1 MYYSASRHYVTPSL
15 SLMLSPLRSIIPRS
29 LWLRTRLVSSQATE
43 GANESVIQDLFGPKK
58 PQEADPPLKLNK
70 IEVPL
75 PQDPLLDFFSS
86 QLMNHGKRARAER
99 CASEILLH
107 INALTRASPV
117 PILRQAVLLA
127 SPAVKVVTHKSSAK
141 AVPKPF
147 ALNERQRTK
156 MAISWILDASEKRQG
171 YTRAERIARECVG
184 IIQKSSKVLEN
195 KENLHKAA
203 MVSRWVAFIL
213 IQPSK

>member
-15 SLMLSPLRSIIPRS
+15 SLMLSPLRSIIPRP

-147 ALNERQRTK
+147 ALNESRGRRWRLAGFWMQ
-156 MAISWILDASEKRQG
+156 AKRDRDIRGQNG
-171 YTRAERIARECVG
+171 LHG
-184 IIQKSSKVLEN
+184 NVL
-195 KENLHKAA
+195 
-203 MVSRWVAFIL
+203 V
-213 IQPSK
+213 